1 MKGIFN
7 AVRLHNE
14 GSDGHNEGSDDQILT
29 PGNFRLEL
37 PKRQFVASDPSCVDL
52 ICSWERNFES
62 SR

>member
-14 GSDGHNEGSDDQILT
+14 GSDGHNEGSDGHNEGSDGPILT

-37 PKRQFVASDPSCVDL
+37 PCWL
-52 ICSWERNFES
+52 
-62 SR
+62 